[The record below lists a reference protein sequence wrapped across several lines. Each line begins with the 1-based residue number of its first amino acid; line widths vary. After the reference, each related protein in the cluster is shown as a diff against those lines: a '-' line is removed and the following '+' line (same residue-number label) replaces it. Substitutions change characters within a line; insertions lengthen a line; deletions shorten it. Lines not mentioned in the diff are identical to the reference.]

1 MQLMTLLRRTCSL
14 GNEALDKLRPQL
26 ISLAEEPNP
35 MITRGRFFAIM
46 EVMFAGMGVKG
57 NDVDT
62 MERMSR
68 VFNVRTQIPAD
79 LQKVLSMGWAVQVKA
94 EGDLTFHEM
103 LDGLAILLGG
113 AAIQK
118 FELYFLMYHH
128 VRFMT
133 PSKSPPS

>member
-1 MQLMTLLRRTCSL
+1 MTWTRWSACHASSTCETSPL
-14 GNEALDKLRPQL
+14 
-26 ISLAEEPNP
+26 NP
-35 MITRGRFFAIM
+35 AWS
-46 EVMFAGMGVKG
+46 AKG
-57 NDVDT
+57 FQT
-62 MERMSR
+62 
-68 VFNVRTQIPAD
+68 T
-79 LQKVLSMGWAVQVKA
+79 GVQVKA

-133 PSKSPPS
+133 HPLNPPTV

>member
-1 MQLMTLLRRTCSL
+1 M
-14 GNEALDKLRPQL
+14 
-26 ISLAEEPNP
+26 
-35 MITRGRFFAIM
+35 
-46 EVMFAGMGVKG
+46 
-57 NDVDT
+57 
-62 MERMSR
+62 
-68 VFNVRTQIPAD
+68 
-79 LQKVLSMGWAVQVKA
+79 QVKA

-133 PSKSPPS
+133 HPLNPPTV

>member
-1 MQLMTLLRRTCSL
+1 M
-14 GNEALDKLRPQL
+14 
-26 ISLAEEPNP
+26 
-35 MITRGRFFAIM
+35 
-46 EVMFAGMGVKG
+46 
-57 NDVDT
+57 
-62 MERMSR
+62 
-68 VFNVRTQIPAD
+68 
-79 LQKVLSMGWAVQVKA
+79 QVKA

-133 PSKSPPS
+133 HPLNSPTVLKSFSEKQSVQAKQMVVGRWTRGVSARVRLWTG